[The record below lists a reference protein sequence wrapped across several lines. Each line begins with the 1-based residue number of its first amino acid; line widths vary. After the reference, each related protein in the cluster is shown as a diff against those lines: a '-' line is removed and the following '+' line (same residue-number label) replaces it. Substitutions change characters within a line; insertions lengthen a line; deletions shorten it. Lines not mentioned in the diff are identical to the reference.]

1 MVAAMKRDLSDQ
13 HPIRIFFRDAVHH
26 SLSNRLGLRGIED
39 VEIYLAEMLA
49 KFLHDEEIFSIR
61 DSKGRRVR
69 SLPEMLAEG
78 DVRLNADSF
87 ERERQVHQHI
97 GDFLLFWSGLFPE
110 FLESVGAS
118 AKDGLIDAI
127 RQGQHSYYV
136 VSSFDYAPFD
146 MEAPTFKKLSEQFES
161 CREGLSLMRAS
172 FEGFRLQGWKN
183 GFEA

>member
-1 MVAAMKRDLSDQ
+1 MKRQPNDE
-13 HPIRIFFRDAVHH
+13 HPIRAFFQEALHE
-26 SLSNRLGLRGIED
+26 SLCHRLGMRDHED
-39 VEIYLAEMLA
+39 IEIYLAELLA
-49 KFLHDEEIFSIR
+49 KFMHDEQIFAIL
-61 DSKGRRVR
+61 DGQGRRVR

-87 ERERQVHQHI
+87 EREREVHRHI

-110 FLESVGAS
+110 FLGSVGAS
-118 AKDGLIDAI
+118 AQDGLIDAV
-127 RQGQHSYYV
+127 RQGRHSYYI

-146 MEAPTFKKLSEQFES
+146 MEAPTFRKLSEEFES

-172 FEGFRLQGWKN
+172 FEGFRRQGWKD